1 MSEAG
6 FFGIMHYCCGKR
18 SSLGGTEVHTLCGAG
33 PSGRGRGSGG
43 SELRG
48 RTAAVWVGLR
58 RGSGAEPEIAGT
70 ALSATSSSVGSL
82 SGVVASA
89 AAAGELAA
97 GTGSADGDGGGIIG
111 SQRSAIALEAAPVSA
126 CACA

>member
-1 MSEAG
+1 MSGAG

-18 SSLGGTEVHTLCGAG
+18 SSLGGTAVHTLCGAG

-48 RTAAVWVGLR
+48 RIAAVWVGLR

-70 ALSATSSSVGSL
+70 ELSATSSSVGSL
-82 SGVVASA
+82 SDVIASA
-89 AAAGELAA
+89 AGAGEATA
-97 GTGSADGDGGGIIG
+97 GIGSAGGDGGGIVG
-111 SQRSAIALEAAPVSA
+111 SQRSA
-126 CACA
+126 